1 MAIGVISFDIDG
13 VLVDASKRLNLCLNG
28 DDVDW
33 SCFLD
38 CRKLVL
44 DLPKQRNIELVS
56 TISRRGYD
64 VVVITGRP
72 EHMRKCTELQ
82 LRSYGVVYKALY
94 MRLEGDT
101 RRDHLYKV
109 DAIIALRRRG
119 IEVLAHF
126 DDNEDTVKALKAA
139 GIDAILIY

>member
-13 VLVDASKRLNLCLNG
+13 VLVDASKRLNLCLNDG
-28 DDVDW
+28 DVDW
-33 SCFLD
+33 DCFLD
-38 CRKLVL
+38 CGKLAL
-44 DLPKQRNIELVS
+44 DSPKRRNVELALELS
-56 TISRRGYD
+56 KRGYN

-72 EHMRKCTELQ
+72 ERMRKCTELQ

-94 MRLEGDT
+94 MRPEGDT
-101 RRDHLYKV
+101 RRDHLYKA
-109 DAIIALRRRG
+109 DAIVALRRKG